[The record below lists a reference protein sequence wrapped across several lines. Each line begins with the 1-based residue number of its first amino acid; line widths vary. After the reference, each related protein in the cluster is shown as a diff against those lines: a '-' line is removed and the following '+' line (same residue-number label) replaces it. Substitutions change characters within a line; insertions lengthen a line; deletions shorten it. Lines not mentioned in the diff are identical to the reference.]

1 MSSSDKL
8 LWIQFKC
15 TNIGVILLIKLLFFS
30 LFVFWRRYIKLLYN
44 YIISSGNYFLKCEAT
59 VNNKQHFIFLVQS
72 SAALEWIHQT
82 LNLTDFLQENQIL
95 LTHKSYWLIIGE
107 KGHLENCQVHR
118 FIRYHVRLEVPWRST
133 FSCRALEL
141 SSSSRLF

>member
-72 SAALEWIHQT
+72 SAAFRMNTPNFESYWFST
-82 LNLTDFLQENQIL
+82 RKSNLTDSQVL
-95 LTHKSYWLIIGE
+95 LTYNRWKRTSGE
-107 KGHLENCQVHR
+107 LPGSQIYQIPCKVGGSLKKHL
-118 FIRYHVRLEVPWRST
+118 
-133 FSCRALEL
+133 
-141 SSSSRLF
+141 